1 MDYNSAHKMAGVAL
15 AVWEVTMRTF
25 HPADRLQP
33 MWPGSSGW
41 LPIAVAVLV
50 LAVILAILEFLM
62 SPPVYAG

>member
-1 MDYNSAHKMAGVAL
+1 
-15 AVWEVTMRTF
+15 
-25 HPADRLQP
+25 

-62 SPPVYAG
+62 SAPVYAG

>member
-1 MDYNSAHKMAGVAL
+1 
-15 AVWEVTMRTF
+15 MRTF

-62 SPPVYAG
+62 SAPVYAG